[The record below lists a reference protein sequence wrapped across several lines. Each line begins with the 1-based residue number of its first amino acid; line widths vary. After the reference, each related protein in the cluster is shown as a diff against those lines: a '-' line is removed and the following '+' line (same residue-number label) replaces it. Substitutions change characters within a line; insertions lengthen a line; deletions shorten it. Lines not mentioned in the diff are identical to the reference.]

1 MNVNLNG
8 RDIMKLLSSINC
20 GELLEYT
27 NDIAYQ
33 EGLPSLELF
42 AYLVIYLL
50 YIIIADFSVGRAD

>member
-1 MNVNLNG
+1 
-8 RDIMKLLSSINC
+8 MKLLSSIKC